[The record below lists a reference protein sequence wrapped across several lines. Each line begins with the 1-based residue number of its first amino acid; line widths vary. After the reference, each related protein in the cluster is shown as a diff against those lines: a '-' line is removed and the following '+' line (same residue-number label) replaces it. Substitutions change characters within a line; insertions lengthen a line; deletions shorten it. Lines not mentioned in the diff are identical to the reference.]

1 MLSKWVTQSSVRPGQ
16 VRYDVSFKPEPK
28 LFMAAVSAQIP
39 GPDGRML
46 GERLGGGKVPRD
58 VLMMSLMMMMVVMG
72 VGQ

>member
-1 MLSKWVTQSSVRPGQ
+1 
-16 VRYDVSFKPEPK
+16 
-28 LFMAAVSAQIP
+28 MAAVSAQIP

-72 VGQ
+72 AGQ